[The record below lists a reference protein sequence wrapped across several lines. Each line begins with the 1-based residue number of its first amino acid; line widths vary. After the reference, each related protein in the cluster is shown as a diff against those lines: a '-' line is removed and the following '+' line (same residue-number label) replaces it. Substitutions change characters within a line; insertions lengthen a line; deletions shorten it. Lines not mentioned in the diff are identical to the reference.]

1 MSENVTLEQEVASIM
16 AFAHSSAGKPA
27 PYYYEVPEQ
36 FKTPS
41 IYFPEPEINTR
52 GETFLTY
59 ASEYAW
65 YINMCGATSAEAHTL
80 GLRVLTA
87 LKRARNLVPLIAEDG
102 TDTGKKLRLKD
113 PQLKNVEAGVVQ
125 LTIEWTSRRPYDATE
140 PLKMQRFK
148 LDYSEKEEP

>member
-1 MSENVTLEQEVASIM
+1 MSPLSLNP
-16 AFAHSSAGKPA
+16 AFLHRIIRP
-27 PYYYEVPEQ
+27 VII
-36 FKTPS
+36 F
-41 IYFPEPEINTR
+41 
-52 GETFLTY
+52 FLDKN
-59 ASEYAW
+59 
-65 YINMCGATSAEAHTL
+65 IICIKCGNHKNSNPFLCQQRA
-80 GLRVLTA
+80 A